1 MAGLKADEYSKF
13 DTMREHVLAI
23 PATYIGSDKP
33 MVRDEYVFDFE
44 TKKVKKVSIDIP
56 EGVCRVLIEI
66 LSNAGDNEMERVG
79 PNCYFWSTFEW
90 FKLRQIKSSKWGRC

>member
-66 LSNAGDNEMERVG
+66 LSKA
-79 PNCYFWSTFEW
+79 
-90 FKLRQIKSSKWGRC
+90 IKDWWTRFNQVPLFTGHKF